1 MQAQVPALSPTT
13 RRNGKVLKILLRV
26 LTHLALLAAGFATI
40 FPLIAMFGIALKP
53 FGAPLEILAMLPRE
67 YTLDNVAKVWTEA
80 PIGVMLKNSAII
92 TTVTTVIVLF
102 LGSLAAYGFSRWDFL
117 GSRVVLL
124 TFLLGLMI
132 PGVALIVPLFRIV
145 RILGLFNT
153 YPALILPMTALSLPF
168 TILILRAYFDTL
180 PREIEEAAV
189 MDGASSFMIYYRIV
203 LPIATPALSA
213 VAIFLVLG
221 TWNEF
226 LLAMLFMTKTDMRT
240 APLAWIY
247 FTYFFGG
254 IEQELLFAALAW
266 IVVPP
271 LVFYFAL
278 QRQFVSGL
286 TAGALKG

>member
-1 MQAQVPALSPTT
+1 MQAQVQAISPAT
-13 RRNGKVLKILLRV
+13 RRNARVRRMFLRV
-26 LTHLALLAAGFATI
+26 FTHLMLLAAGFLTI

-53 FGAPLEILAMLPRE
+53 FGVPLEIMAMLPRE
-67 YTLDNVAKVWTEA
+67 FTLDNIVKVWTEA
-80 PIGVMLKNSAII
+80 PIGVMLKNSTII
-92 TTVTTVIVLF
+92 TVVTTIFVLF
-102 LGSLAAYGFSRWDFL
+102 LGSLAAYGFSRWNFL
-117 GSRVVLL
+117 GSKVVLL

-145 RILGLFNT
+145 RIMGLFNT
-153 YPALILPMTALSLPF
+153 YPALILPLTALSLPF

-180 PREIEEAAV
+180 PYEIEEAAI

-203 LPIATPALSA
+203 LPMSMPALSA

-247 FTYFFGG
+247 FTYFFGV
-254 IEQELLFAALAW
+254 EQQEQLFAALAW

-271 LVFYFAL
+271 LVFYFIM
-278 QRQFVSGL
+278 QRHFVSGL